1 MKNISIINACSDLG
15 LSTDGTNLGP
25 EILTKDI
32 NSSNVSSVQTIKKGN
47 FEKDRAKDNKRKNL
61 EGVNEFN
68 SRLYNLEFEILE
80 NNEFPLTI
88 GGDHSVAISSALA
101 SINHYKNL
109 GIIWL
114 DAHGDF
120 NTFNSTES
128 GNIHGLPLAVV
139 TNYEKESLS
148 NFHNGNFYNFKNTVI
163 VGGRDI
169 DRLEKENL
177 KDAGVTVFSSE
188 DIKKYGAKEILEKAF
203 SIAKNGTD
211 GVHISFDVD
220 LIDPNIAPGVSVPA
234 DNGINLEEVYSLI
247 DTVIEHKD
255 IIKSMDIVEYNPLKD
270 ENDVTK
276 NITKTIINKV
286 IENF

>member
-32 NSSNVSSVQTIKKGN
+32 NSSNISSVHTIKKGN
-47 FEKDRAKDNKRKNL
+47 FEKNREKDNKRKNL

-68 SRLYNLEFEILE
+68 SRLYSLELNILQ

-101 SINHYKNL
+101 SLNYYKNL

-139 TNYEKESLS
+139 TNYEKENLS
-148 NFHNGNFYNFKNTVI
+148 NFHNGNFYNFKNAVI

-169 DRLEKENL
+169 DKLEKENL
-177 KDAGVTVFSSE
+177 KNAGVTVFSSE
-188 DIKKYGAKEILEKAF
+188 DIKKYGATEILEKAF
-203 SIAKNGTD
+203 SIAMDGTN
-211 GVHISFDVD
+211 GVHISFDLD
-220 LIDPNIAPGVSVPA
+220 LIDPKLAPGVSVPA
-234 DNGINLEEVYSLI
+234 DNGINLEETYSLI
-247 DTVIEHKD
+247 DKVIEHKD

-270 ENDVTK
+270 ENNVTK

-286 IENF
+286 LNNL

>member
-1 MKNISIINACSDLG
+1 MKKISIINACSDLG

-32 NSSNVSSVQTIKKGN
+32 NSSNISSVHTIKKGN
-47 FEKDRAKDNKRKNL
+47 FEKNREKDNKRKNL

-68 SRLYNLEFEILE
+68 SRLYSLELSILQ

-101 SINHYKNL
+101 SLNYYKNL

-148 NFHNGNFYNFKNTVI
+148 NFHNGNFYNFKNAVI

-169 DRLEKENL
+169 DKLEKENL
-177 KDAGVTVFSSE
+177 KNAGVTVFSSE
-188 DIKKYGAKEILEKAF
+188 DIKKYGTTEILKKAF
-203 SIAKNGTD
+203 AIAMNGTN

-220 LIDPNIAPGVSVPA
+220 LIDPKLAPGVSVPA
-234 DNGINLEEVYSLI
+234 DNGINLEETYSLI
-247 DTVIEHKD
+247 DKVIEHKD

-270 ENDVTK
+270 ENNVTK

-286 IENF
+286 LKSF

>member
-32 NSSNVSSVQTIKKGN
+32 NSSNISSVHTIKKGN
-47 FEKDRAKDNKRKNL
+47 FEKNREKDNKRKNL

-68 SRLYNLEFEILE
+68 SRLYSLELNILQ

-101 SINHYKNL
+101 SLNYYKNL

-139 TNYEKESLS
+139 TNYEKENLS
-148 NFHNGNFYNFKNTVI
+148 NFHNGNFYNFKNAVI

-169 DRLEKENL
+169 DKLEKENL
-177 KDAGVTVFSSE
+177 KNAGVTVFSSE
-188 DIKKYGAKEILEKAF
+188 DIKKYSATEILEKAF
-203 SIAKNGTD
+203 SIAMDGTN
-211 GVHISFDVD
+211 GVHISFDLD
-220 LIDPNIAPGVSVPA
+220 LIDPKLAPGVSVPA
-234 DNGINLEEVYSLI
+234 DNGINLEETYSLI
-247 DTVIEHKD
+247 DKVIEHKD

-270 ENDVTK
+270 ENNVTK

-286 IENF
+286 LNNL

>member
-32 NSSNVSSVQTIKKGN
+32 NSSNISSVHTIKKGN
-47 FEKDRAKDNKRKNL
+47 FEKNREKDNKRKNL

-68 SRLYNLEFEILE
+68 SRLYSLELNILQ

-101 SINHYKNL
+101 SLNYYKNL

-148 NFHNGNFYNFKNTVI
+148 NFHNGNFYNFKNAVI

-169 DRLEKENL
+169 DKLEKENL
-177 KDAGVTVFSSE
+177 KNAGVTVFSSE
-188 DIKKYGAKEILEKAF
+188 DIKKYGATEILEKAF
-203 SIAKNGTD
+203 SIAMDGTN
-211 GVHISFDVD
+211 GVHISFDLD
-220 LIDPNIAPGVSVPA
+220 LIDPKLAPGVSVPA
-234 DNGINLEEVYSLI
+234 DNGINLEETYSLI
-247 DTVIEHKD
+247 DKVIEHKD

-270 ENDVTK
+270 ENNVTK

-286 IENF
+286 LNNL

>member
-32 NSSNVSSVQTIKKGN
+32 NSSNVSSVHTIKKGN

-68 SRLYNLEFEILE
+68 SRLYNLELEILE

-139 TNYEKESLS
+139 TKVEK
-148 NFHNGNFYNFKNTVI
+148 
-163 VGGRDI
+163 
-169 DRLEKENL
+169 
-177 KDAGVTVFSSE
+177 
-188 DIKKYGAKEILEKAF
+188 
-203 SIAKNGTD
+203 
-211 GVHISFDVD
+211 
-220 LIDPNIAPGVSVPA
+220 
-234 DNGINLEEVYSLI
+234 
-247 DTVIEHKD
+247 
-255 IIKSMDIVEYNPLKD
+255 
-270 ENDVTK
+270 
-276 NITKTIINKV
+276 
-286 IENF
+286 